1 MSKVLD
7 ELSNDMVEESVENK
21 EQEIVEENNEIK
33 DEPSTEI
40 TEEKDSVNEEVVNEE
55 KDSVNEE
62 KEIVHEDIYV
72 ENDIGGLERMLG
84 VPASEEDDEEEEE
97 QEDDSSHNDD
107 LNSSDEESEKEENKD
122 NYDMEEVEYV
132 KEKEEEKHIV
142 LLSDFMDEVED
153 SFTYLTHSAGSF
165 TLHSIPINSRR
176 EIKLAVKSPSYVFRY
191 PKYVLRDNALGF
203 EESPTEEGYMIHYR
217 VYFPNYILS
226 FDVPPEH
233 KKPYPLSFK
242 DYFEDLVTRIRP
254 LNMEIEKLSD
264 SITINSIKVIETGII
279 EVVSMGSIERY
290 LLNNHHISFFD
301 VLAYIR
307 ELSDHGEDTL
317 VLKLIPAYFSRV

>member
-7 ELSNDMVEESVENK
+7 ELSNDVVEESVENK

-33 DEPSTEI
+33 DEPSTEAD
-40 TEEKDSVNEEVVNEE
+40 EEKEIVSEEAIT
-55 KDSVNEE
+55 EE

-72 ENDIGGLERMLG
+72 ENDIGSLERMLG

-97 QEDDSSHNDD
+97 QEDELSHNDD

-122 NYDMEEVEYV
+122 NYDMEEVEDV

-254 LNMEIEKLSD
+254 LNMEIEKLND

>member
-7 ELSNDMVEESVENK
+7 ELSNDVVEESVENK

-40 TEEKDSVNEEVVNEE
+40 SEEKESVNEEV
-55 KDSVNEE
+55 VNEE

-97 QEDDSSHNDD
+97 QEDESSHNDD
-107 LNSSDEESEKEENKD
+107 LNSSDEESGKEENKD
-122 NYDMEEVEYV
+122 NYDMEEVEDV
-132 KEKEEEKHIV
+132 KEKEDEKHIV

-226 FDVPPEH
+226 FDVPSEH

-254 LNMEIEKLSD
+254 LNMKIEKLND
-264 SITINSIKVIETGII
+264 SITINSIKVVETGVI

>member
-7 ELSNDMVEESVENK
+7 ELSNDVVEDFVENK
-21 EQEIVEENNEIK
+21 EQEIVEENKEIK

-40 TEEKDSVNEEVVNEE
+40 SEEKEVVNEE
-55 KDSVNEE
+55 VVNEE

-72 ENDIGGLERMLG
+72 ENDIGSLERMLG
-84 VPASEEDDEEEEE
+84 VPASEEDDEEGEE
-97 QEDDSSHNDD
+97 QEDELSHNDD
-107 LNSSDEESEKEENKD
+107 LNSSDEETEKEENKD
-122 NYDMEEVEYV
+122 NYDVEEVEDV
-132 KEKEEEKHIV
+132 EEKEEEKHIV

-217 VYFPNYILS
+217 VYFPDYILS
-226 FDVPPEH
+226 FDVPSEH

-254 LNMEIEKLSD
+254 LNMALEKLNDAVS
-264 SITINSIKVIETGII
+264 INSIKVIETGII
-279 EVVSMGSIERY
+279 EVISNGNMERY
-290 LLNNHHISFFD
+290 LLSNPHISFFD

-307 ELSDHGEDTL
+307 DLSDHGEDTL

>member
-7 ELSNDMVEESVENK
+7 ELSNDVVEESVENK
-21 EQEIVEENNEIK
+21 EQEIVDENNEIK

-40 TEEKDSVNEEVVNEE
+40 IEEKEVVNEE
-55 KDSVNEE
+55 VVNEE

-84 VPASEEDDEEEEE
+84 VPASEEDDEEEEG
-97 QEDDSSHNDD
+97 QEEESSHNDD
-107 LNSSDEESEKEENKD
+107 LNSSDEETEKEENKD
-122 NYDMEEVEYV
+122 NYDMEKVEDV
-132 KEKEEEKHIV
+132 EDKEEKNQIV

-217 VYFPNYILS
+217 VYFPDYILS
-226 FDVPPEH
+226 FDVPSEH

-254 LNMEIEKLSD
+254 LNMALEKLNDAVS
-264 SITINSIKVIETGII
+264 INSIKVIETGII
-279 EVVSMGSIERY
+279 EVVSNGNMERY
-290 LLNNHHISFFD
+290 LLSNPHISFFD

-307 ELSDHGEDTL
+307 DLSDHGEDTL

>member
-7 ELSNDMVEESVENK
+7 ELSNDVVEESVENK
-21 EQEIVEENNEIK
+21 EQEVVEGNNEIK
-33 DEPSTEI
+33 DEPSTELD
-40 TEEKDSVNEEVVNEE
+40 EEKEIVSE
-55 KDSVNEE
+55 KAITEE

-72 ENDIGGLERMLG
+72 ENDIGSLERMLG
-84 VPASEEDDEEEEE
+84 VPASEEDDEE
-97 QEDDSSHNDD
+97 QEDESSHNDD
-107 LNSSDEESEKEENKD
+107 LNSSDEETEKEENKD
-122 NYDMEEVEYV
+122 NYDMEEVEDV
-132 KEKEEEKHIV
+132 EEKEEEKHIV

-203 EESPTEEGYMIHYR
+203 EESPTEGYMIHYR

-254 LNMEIEKLSD
+254 LNMEIEKLND

-279 EVVSMGSIERY
+279 EVVSMGSVERY

>member
-1 MSKVLD
+1 MSKVFD
-7 ELSNDMVEESVENK
+7 ELSNDVVEESVENK
-21 EQEIVEENNEIK
+21 EQEIVEGNNEIK
-33 DEPSTEI
+33 DEPSTEVD
-40 TEEKDSVNEEVVNEE
+40 EEKEIVSE
-55 KDSVNEE
+55 KAITEE

-72 ENDIGGLERMLG
+72 ENDIGSLERMLG
-84 VPASEEDDEEEEE
+84 VPASEEDDEE
-97 QEDDSSHNDD
+97 QEDESSHNDD
-107 LNSSDEESEKEENKD
+107 LNSSDEETEKEENKD
-122 NYDMEEVEYV
+122 NYDMEEVEDV
-132 KEKEEEKHIV
+132 EEKEEEKHIV

-153 SFTYLTHSAGSF
+153 FFTYLTHSAGSF

-203 EESPTEEGYMIHYR
+203 EEHPTEEGYMIHYR

-254 LNMEIEKLSD
+254 LNMEIEKLND

>member
-7 ELSNDMVEESVENK
+7 ELSNDVVEESVENK
-21 EQEIVEENNEIK
+21 EQGIVEENDEIK
-33 DEPSTEI
+33 DESSTEI
-40 TEEKDSVNEEVVNEE
+40 LEEKE
-55 KDSVNEE
+55 SVNEE

-97 QEDDSSHNDD
+97 QEDESSHNDD
-107 LNSSDEESEKEENKD
+107 LNSSGEESEKEENKD
-122 NYDMEEVEYV
+122 NYDMKEVEGV

-203 EESPTEEGYMIHYR
+203 EESPIEEGYMIHYR
-217 VYFPNYILS
+217 VYFPDYILS
-226 FDVPPEH
+226 FDVPSEH

-254 LNMEIEKLSD
+254 LNMALEKLND

>member
-7 ELSNDMVEESVENK
+7 ELSNDVVEESVENK

-33 DEPSTEI
+33 DEPSTEAD
-40 TEEKDSVNEEVVNEE
+40 EEKEIVSEEAIT
-55 KDSVNEE
+55 EE

-72 ENDIGGLERMLG
+72 ENDIGSLERMLG
-84 VPASEEDDEEEEE
+84 VPASEEDDEE
-97 QEDDSSHNDD
+97 QEDESSHNDD
-107 LNSSDEESEKEENKD
+107 LNSSDEESEKEENKN
-122 NYDMEEVEYV
+122 NYDMGKVEDV
-132 KEKEEEKHIV
+132 EEKEEEKHIV

-165 TLHSIPINSRR
+165 TLHSIPINLRR

-226 FDVPPEH
+226 FDVPSEH
-233 KKPYPLSFK
+233 KKPYPISFK
-242 DYFEDLVTRIRP
+242 DYFEDLVTRVRP
-254 LNMEIEKLSD
+254 LNMTLEKLND
-264 SITINSIKVIETGII
+264 AVAINSIKVIETGII
-279 EVVSMGSIERY
+279 EVVSNGNMERY
-290 LLNNHHISFFD
+290 LLNNPHISFFD

-307 ELSDHGEDTL
+307 DLSDHGEDTL

>member
-203 EESPTEEGYMIHYR
+203 EEIPTEEGYMIHYR